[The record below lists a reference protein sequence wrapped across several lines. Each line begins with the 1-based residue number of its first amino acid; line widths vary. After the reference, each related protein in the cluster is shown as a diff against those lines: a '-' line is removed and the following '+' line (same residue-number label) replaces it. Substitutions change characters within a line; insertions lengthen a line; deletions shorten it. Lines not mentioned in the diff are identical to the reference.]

1 MADNHAVDGDVRTSF
16 GKGAARKLRA
26 AGKIPA
32 VVYGHGSD
40 PLHVA
45 VPAHETTLIARR
57 ANALIDLKLPSDQHL
72 VLIKDIQR
80 DPVRQIIEHLDLVIV
95 RKGEK
100 VTVDIGVHV
109 DGEPY
114 PGMMVQ
120 LEHNTISVEA
130 EATHIPEFVSVSV
143 EGLTAG
149 AQIHAGEVTLPEGT
163 TLVSP
168 PEMLVLA
175 IHEPS
180 KAADDEPVA
189 EGEGAAASGGTAPD
203 ADASGDSGSADSG
216 SGDAG
221 SGDGDAGGE

>member
-1 MADNHAVDGDVRTSF
+1 
-16 GKGAARKLRA
+16 
-26 AGKIPA
+26 
-32 VVYGHGSD
+32 
-40 PLHVA
+40 
-45 VPAHETTLIARR
+45 
-57 ANALIDLKLPSDQHL
+57 
-72 VLIKDIQR
+72 
-80 DPVRQIIEHLDLVIV
+80 LDLVIV

-143 EGLTAG
+143 EGLTSG
-149 AQIHAGEVTLPEGT
+149 AQIHAGDITLPEGT

-168 PEMLVLA
+168 SEMLILA

-189 EGEGAAASGGTAPD
+189 EGAGAAASGGSAP
-203 ADASGDSGSADSG
+203 AAEASGDSGSG
-216 SGDAG
+216 G

>member
-1 MADNHAVDGDVRTSF
+1 MADNQTVDGDVRTSF

-57 ANALIDLKLPSDQHL
+57 SNALIDLKLPSDQHL

-109 DGEPY
+109 EGEPY

-143 EGLTAG
+143 EGLTSG
-149 AQIHAGEVTLPEGT
+149 AQIHAGDISLPEGT
-163 TLVSP
+163 SLVSP
-168 PEMLVLA
+168 PEMLILA

-180 KAADDEPVA
+180 KTADDEPVA
-189 EGEGAAASGGTAPD
+189 EGAGAAASGASAP
-203 ADASGDSGSADSG
+203 AAQASSDSD

-221 SGDGDAGGE
+221 AGDGDAGGE

>member
-1 MADNHAVDGDVRTSF
+1 MSENNTLDADIRTSF

-32 VVYGHGSD
+32 VIYGHGAD
-40 PLHVA
+40 PIHVA

-57 ANALIDLKLPSDQHL
+57 ANALIDLKMPSDQQL

-80 DPVRQIIEHLDLVIV
+80 DPVRQIIEHLDLVVV

-109 DGEPY
+109 EGEPY
-114 PGMMVQ
+114 PGTMVQ
-120 LEHNTISVEA
+120 LEQNTISVEA

-143 EGLTAG
+143 EGLEEG
-149 AQIHAGEVTLPEGT
+149 AQIHAGDLVLPPGS
-163 TLVSP
+163 TLVGVAENLILSIRVP
-168 PEMLVLA
+168 A
-175 IHEPS
+175 

-189 EGEGAAASGGTAPD
+189 AGEGAAESGASSQAAG
-203 ADASGDSGSADSG
+203 GDSGESTGDDS
-216 SGDAG
+216 
-221 SGDGDAGGE
+221 AGGE